1 MGEFSINQS
10 LSSCCCRTGGIKR
23 EFSFCYFQRN
33 NPQIHRRFFF
43 STSRF
48 LFQLILPAAD
58 GAGEKVDNA
67 LKKTTM
73 VVSGPARAVEN
84 KNPLACTLQAG
95 HGDVAFAAAVVHLIR
110 MIKYSKKTVHAL
122 KRSFGFL
129 SLFFFF
135 LSPIS
140 SSNAFLFP
148 TLFLFFFPYFFLS
161 VSFINGAC
169 VCARASARNEW
180 RALLDYC

>member
-129 SLFFFF
+129 SLFFSFF
-135 LSPIS
+135 LPFLLQMLFS
-140 SSNAFLFP
+140 SQ
-148 TLFLFFFPYFFLS
+148 LFFFFSFHIFF
-161 VSFINGAC
+161 
-169 VCARASARNEW
+169 
-180 RALLDYC
+180 

>member
-1 MGEFSINQS
+1 MESRGSF
-10 LSSCCCRTGGIKR
+10 LSVTFNVTIRKFIAG
-23 EFSFCYFQRN
+23 
-33 NPQIHRRFFF
+33 FFF

-129 SLFFFF
+129 SLFFSFF
-135 LSPIS
+135 LPFLLQMHFS
-140 SSNAFLFP
+140 SQ
-148 TLFLFFFPYFFLS
+148 LFFFFSFHIFFLS

-169 VCARASARNEW
+169 VCARASARNE
-180 RALLDYC
+180 